1 MEIGSG
7 MTKCHFAFLF
17 YDETGRNELE
27 GGTIMKIKKRV
38 LLRAMEYAKN
48 AAATDAVNETL
59 KKVLLNVTAEQ
70 ITIIGSDLKMS
81 VTSNLKSGF
90 QSSEKDWGKYLV
102 DPGMFVQLLKGLP
115 NSVEDI
121 TLDFDESITLKY
133 NRSKLKLESYNGA
146 ENYPIPEEE
155 KDIQKSVTVDGTDF
169 AALIDAVGML
179 AMDNSQMQVLKAIH
193 VVCENGKMRS
203 EASDGHT
210 MAISETEVKGLT
222 ETEKFDFCVEG
233 KCLRSVSRMFK
244 GNKIV
249 LNITNKFVF
258 ISSDQLRISIRKVE
272 GKFPD
277 LQKMLSQ
284 FKGIG
289 ALAISKDDLSG
300 VLKRCILL
308 KENMRK
314 PVLLSTVDNQLNVD
328 MATDKS
334 NLHEELNVKKEGGN
348 LKVSL
353 DSARL
358 LECINVIPKEDE
370 TLNLYYAG
378 EKKDPI
384 ILKNEDYL
392 YCVMPIYTNV

>member
-1 MEIGSG
+1 
-7 MTKCHFAFLF
+7 MTQCHFASLV

-38 LLRAMEYAKN
+38 LLQAMEYAKN

-90 QSSEKDWGKYLV
+90 QSDDKDLGKYLV
-102 DPGMFVQLLKGLP
+102 DPGMFVQLLKELP
-115 NSVEDI
+115 SSVEDI
-121 TLDFDESITLKY
+121 TLDFEKNITLKY
-133 NRSKLKLESYNGA
+133 NRSKVKLESFNGA

-155 KDIQKSVTVDGTDF
+155 KDVLKSVTVDGTKF

-179 AMDNSQMQVLKAIH
+179 ALDNKMPVLKAIH
-193 VVCENGKMRS
+193 IVCENGKMRS
-203 EASDGHT
+203 EATDGHT
-210 MAISETEVKGLT
+210 MAIS

-233 KCLRSVSRMFK
+233 KCLRSARRMFK
-244 GNKIV
+244 GNKIT
-249 LNITNKFVF
+249 LKITNKFVF

-277 LQKMLSQ
+277 LNKMLSK
-284 FKGIG
+284 FAGIG
-289 ALAISKDDLSG
+289 ALAISKDELSG
-300 VLKRCILL
+300 VLKRCSLL
-308 KENMRK
+308 KGNKRN
-314 PVLLSTVDNQLNVD
+314 PVLLSTEDNLLNVD
-328 MATDKS
+328 MTTDKS
-334 NLHEELNVKKEGGN
+334 NLHEELNVFKSGEN
-348 LKVSL
+348 LKIYL

-358 LECINVIPKEDE
+358 LECINVIPKEDD
-370 TLNLYYAG
+370 TLNLYYASM
-378 EKKDPI
+378 KNPI

-392 YCVMPIYTNV
+392 YCVMPIRANA

>member
-1 MEIGSG
+1 
-7 MTKCHFAFLF
+7 MTQCHFASLV

-38 LLRAMEYAKN
+38 LLQAMEYAKN

-90 QSSEKDWGKYLV
+90 QSDDKDLGKYLV
-102 DPGMFVQLLKGLP
+102 DPGMFVQLLKELP
-115 NSVEDI
+115 SSVEDI
-121 TLDFDESITLKY
+121 TLDFEKNITLKY
-133 NRSKLKLESYNGA
+133 NRSKVKLESFNGA

-155 KDIQKSVTVDGTDF
+155 KDVLKSVTVDGTKF

-179 AMDNSQMQVLKAIH
+179 ALDNKMPVLKAIH
-193 VVCENGKMRS
+193 IVCENGKMRS
-203 EASDGHT
+203 EATDGHT
-210 MAISETEVKGLT
+210 MAISETEVKELE

-233 KCLRSVSRMFK
+233 KCLRSARRMFK
-244 GNKIV
+244 GNKIT
-249 LNITNKFVF
+249 LKITNKFVF

-277 LQKMLSQ
+277 LNKMLSK
-284 FKGIG
+284 FAGIG
-289 ALAISKDDLSG
+289 ALAISKDELSG
-300 VLKRCILL
+300 VLKRCSLL
-308 KENMRK
+308 KGNKRN
-314 PVLLSTVDNQLNVD
+314 PVLLSTEDNLLNVD
-328 MATDKS
+328 MTMDKS
-334 NLHEELNVKKEGGN
+334 NLHEELNVFKSGEN
-348 LKVSL
+348 LKIYL

-358 LECINVIPKEDE
+358 LECINVIPKEDD
-370 TLNLYYAG
+370 TLNLYYASM
-378 EKKDPI
+378 KNPI

-392 YCVMPIYTNV
+392 YCVMPIRANA

>member
-1 MEIGSG
+1 
-7 MTKCHFAFLF
+7 MTQCHFASLV

-38 LLRAMEYAKN
+38 LLQAMEYAKN

-90 QSSEKDWGKYLV
+90 QSDDKDLGKYLV
-102 DPGMFVQLLKGLP
+102 DPGMFVQLLKELP
-115 NSVEDI
+115 SSVEDI
-121 TLDFDESITLKY
+121 TLDFEKNITLKY
-133 NRSKLKLESYNGA
+133 NRSKVKLESFNGA

-155 KDIQKSVTVDGTDF
+155 KDVLKSVTVDGTKF

-179 AMDNSQMQVLKAIH
+179 ALDNKMPVLKAIH
-193 VVCENGKMRS
+193 IVCENGKMRS
-203 EASDGHT
+203 EATDGHT
-210 MAISETEVKGLT
+210 MAISETEVKELE

-233 KCLRSVSRMFK
+233 KCLRSARRMFK
-244 GNKIV
+244 GNKIT
-249 LNITNKFVF
+249 LKITNKFVF

-277 LQKMLSQ
+277 LNKMLSK
-284 FKGIG
+284 FAGIG
-289 ALAISKDDLSG
+289 ALAISKDELSG
-300 VLKRCILL
+300 VLKRCSLL
-308 KENMRK
+308 KGNKRN
-314 PVLLSTVDNQLNVD
+314 PVLLSTEDNLLNVD
-328 MATDKS
+328 MTTDKS
-334 NLHEELNVKKEGGN
+334 NLHEELNVFKSGEN
-348 LKVSL
+348 LKIYL

-358 LECINVIPKEDE
+358 LECINVITKEDD
-370 TLNLYYAG
+370 TLNLYYASM
-378 EKKDPI
+378 KNPI

-392 YCVMPIYTNV
+392 YCVMPIRANA

>member
-1 MEIGSG
+1 
-7 MTKCHFAFLF
+7 MTQCHFASLV

-38 LLRAMEYAKN
+38 LLQAMEYAKN

-90 QSSEKDWGKYLV
+90 QSDDKDLGKYLV
-102 DPGMFVQLLKGLP
+102 DPGMFVQLLKELP
-115 NSVEDI
+115 SSVEDI
-121 TLDFDESITLKY
+121 TLDFEKNITLKY
-133 NRSKLKLESYNGA
+133 NRSKVKLESFNGA

-155 KDIQKSVTVDGTDF
+155 KDVLKSVTVDGTKF

-179 AMDNSQMQVLKAIH
+179 ALDNKMPVLKAIH
-193 VVCENGKMRS
+193 IVCENGKMRS
-203 EASDGHT
+203 EATDGHT
-210 MAISETEVKGLT
+210 MAISETEVKELE

-233 KCLRSVSRMFK
+233 KCLRSARRMFK
-244 GNKIV
+244 GNKIT
-249 LNITNKFVF
+249 LKITNKFVF

-277 LQKMLSQ
+277 LNKMLSK
-284 FKGIG
+284 FAGIG
-289 ALAISKDDLSG
+289 ALAISKDELSG
-300 VLKRCILL
+300 VLKRCSLL
-308 KENMRK
+308 KGNKRN
-314 PVLLSTVDNQLNVD
+314 PVLLSTEYNLLNVD
-328 MATDKS
+328 MTTDKS
-334 NLHEELNVKKEGGN
+334 NLHEELNVFKSGEN
-348 LKVSL
+348 LKIYL

-358 LECINVIPKEDE
+358 LECINVIPKEDD
-370 TLNLYYAG
+370 TLNLYYASM
-378 EKKDPI
+378 KNPI

-392 YCVMPIYTNV
+392 YCVMPIRANA

>member
-1 MEIGSG
+1 
-7 MTKCHFAFLF
+7 MTQCHFASLV

-38 LLRAMEYAKN
+38 LLQAMEYAKN

-90 QSSEKDWGKYLV
+90 QSDDKDLGKYLV
-102 DPGMFVQLLKGLP
+102 DPGMFVQLLKELP
-115 NSVEDI
+115 SSVEDI
-121 TLDFDESITLKY
+121 TLDFEKNITLKY
-133 NRSKLKLESYNGA
+133 NRSKVKLEYFNGA

-155 KDIQKSVTVDGTDF
+155 KDVLKSVTVDGTKF

-179 AMDNSQMQVLKAIH
+179 ALDNKMPVLKAIH
-193 VVCENGKMRS
+193 IVCENGKMRS
-203 EASDGHT
+203 EATDGHT
-210 MAISETEVKGLT
+210 MAISETEVKELE

-233 KCLRSVSRMFK
+233 KCLRSARRMFK
-244 GNKIV
+244 GNKIT
-249 LNITNKFVF
+249 LKITNKFVF

-277 LQKMLSQ
+277 LNKMLSK
-284 FKGIG
+284 FAGIG
-289 ALAISKDDLSG
+289 ALAISKDELSG
-300 VLKRCILL
+300 VLKRCSLL
-308 KENMRK
+308 KGNKRN
-314 PVLLSTVDNQLNVD
+314 PVLLSTEDNLLNVD
-328 MATDKS
+328 MTTDKS
-334 NLHEELNVKKEGGN
+334 NLHEELNVFKSGEN
-348 LKVSL
+348 LKIYL

-358 LECINVIPKEDE
+358 LECINVIPKEDD
-370 TLNLYYAG
+370 TLNLYYASM
-378 EKKDPI
+378 KNPI

-392 YCVMPIYTNV
+392 YCVMPIRANA

>member
-1 MEIGSG
+1 
-7 MTKCHFAFLF
+7 MTQCHFASLV

-38 LLRAMEYAKN
+38 LLQAMEYAKN

-90 QSSEKDWGKYLV
+90 QSDDKDLGKYLV
-102 DPGMFVQLLKGLP
+102 DPGMFVQLLKELP
-115 NSVEDI
+115 SSVEDI
-121 TLDFDESITLKY
+121 TLDFEKNITLKY
-133 NRSKLKLESYNGA
+133 NRSKVKLESFNGA

-155 KDIQKSVTVDGTDF
+155 KDVLKSVTVDGTKF

-179 AMDNSQMQVLKAIH
+179 ALDNKMPVLKAIH
-193 VVCENGKMRS
+193 IVCENGKMRS
-203 EASDGHT
+203 EATDGHT
-210 MAISETEVKGLT
+210 MAISETEVKELE

-233 KCLRSVSRMFK
+233 KCLRSARRMFK
-244 GNKIV
+244 GNKIT
-249 LNITNKFVF
+249 LKITNKFVF

-277 LQKMLSQ
+277 LNKMLSK
-284 FKGIG
+284 FAGIR
-289 ALAISKDDLSG
+289 ALAISKDELSG
-300 VLKRCILL
+300 VLKRCSLL
-308 KENMRK
+308 KGNKRN
-314 PVLLSTVDNQLNVD
+314 PVLLSTEDNLLNVD
-328 MATDKS
+328 MTTDKS
-334 NLHEELNVKKEGGN
+334 NLHEELNVFKSGEN
-348 LKVSL
+348 LKIYL

-358 LECINVIPKEDE
+358 LECINVIPKEDD
-370 TLNLYYAG
+370 TLNLYYASM
-378 EKKDPI
+378 KNPI

-392 YCVMPIYTNV
+392 YCVMPIRANA

>member
-1 MEIGSG
+1 
-7 MTKCHFAFLF
+7 MTQCHFASLV

-38 LLRAMEYAKN
+38 LLQAMEYAKN

-90 QSSEKDWGKYLV
+90 QSDDKDLGKYLV
-102 DPGMFVQLLKGLP
+102 DPGMFVQLLKELP
-115 NSVEDI
+115 SSVEDI
-121 TLDFDESITLKY
+121 TLDFEKNITLKY
-133 NRSKLKLESYNGA
+133 NRSKVKLESFNGA

-155 KDIQKSVTVDGTDF
+155 KDVLKSVTVDGTKF

-179 AMDNSQMQVLKAIH
+179 ALDNKMPVLTAIH
-193 VVCENGKMRS
+193 IVCENGKMRS
-203 EASDGHT
+203 EATDGHT
-210 MAISETEVKGLT
+210 MAISETEVKELE

-233 KCLRSVSRMFK
+233 KCLRSARRMFK
-244 GNKIV
+244 GNKIT
-249 LNITNKFVF
+249 LKITNKFVF

-277 LQKMLSQ
+277 LNKMLSK
-284 FKGIG
+284 FAGIG
-289 ALAISKDDLSG
+289 ALAISKDELSG
-300 VLKRCILL
+300 VLKRCSLL
-308 KENMRK
+308 KGNKRN
-314 PVLLSTVDNQLNVD
+314 PVLLSTEDNLLNVD
-328 MATDKS
+328 MTTDKS
-334 NLHEELNVKKEGGN
+334 NLHEELNVFKSGEN
-348 LKVSL
+348 LKIYL

-358 LECINVIPKEDE
+358 LECINVIPKEDD
-370 TLNLYYAG
+370 TLNLYYASM
-378 EKKDPI
+378 KNPI

-392 YCVMPIYTNV
+392 YCVMPIRANA

>member
-1 MEIGSG
+1 
-7 MTKCHFAFLF
+7 MTQCHFASLV

-38 LLRAMEYAKN
+38 LLQAMEYAKN

-90 QSSEKDWGKYLV
+90 QSDDKDLGKYLV
-102 DPGMFVQLLKGLP
+102 DPGMFVQLLKELP
-115 NSVEDI
+115 SSVEDI
-121 TLDFDESITLKY
+121 TLDFEKNITLKY
-133 NRSKLKLESYNGA
+133 NRSKVNLESFNGA

-155 KDIQKSVTVDGTDF
+155 KDVLKSVTVDGTKF

-179 AMDNSQMQVLKAIH
+179 ALDNKMPVLKAIH
-193 VVCENGKMRS
+193 IVCENGKMRS
-203 EASDGHT
+203 EATDGHT
-210 MAISETEVKGLT
+210 MAISETEVKELE

-233 KCLRSVSRMFK
+233 KCLRSARRMFK
-244 GNKIV
+244 GNKIT
-249 LNITNKFVF
+249 LKITNKFVF

-277 LQKMLSQ
+277 LNKMLSK
-284 FKGIG
+284 FAGIG
-289 ALAISKDDLSG
+289 ALAISKDELSG
-300 VLKRCILL
+300 VLKRCSLL
-308 KENMRK
+308 KGNKRN
-314 PVLLSTVDNQLNVD
+314 PVLLSTEDNLLNVD
-328 MATDKS
+328 MTTDKS
-334 NLHEELNVKKEGGN
+334 NLHEELNVFKSGEN
-348 LKVSL
+348 LKIYL

-358 LECINVIPKEDE
+358 LECINVIPKEDD
-370 TLNLYYAG
+370 TLNLYYASM
-378 EKKDPI
+378 KNPI

-392 YCVMPIYTNV
+392 YCVMPIRANA

>member
-1 MEIGSG
+1 
-7 MTKCHFAFLF
+7 MTQCHFASLV

-38 LLRAMEYAKN
+38 LLQAMEYAKN

-90 QSSEKDWGKYLV
+90 QSDDKDLGKYLV
-102 DPGMFVQLLKGLP
+102 DPGMFVQLLKELP
-115 NSVEDI
+115 SSVEDI
-121 TLDFDESITLKY
+121 TLDFEKNITLKY
-133 NRSKLKLESYNGA
+133 NRSKVKLESFNGA

-155 KDIQKSVTVDGTDF
+155 KDVLKSVTVDGTKF

-179 AMDNSQMQVLKAIH
+179 ALDNKMPVLKAIH
-193 VVCENGKMRS
+193 IVCENGKMRS
-203 EASDGHT
+203 EATDGHT
-210 MAISETEVKGLT
+210 MAISETEVKELE

-233 KCLRSVSRMFK
+233 KCLRSARRMFK
-244 GNKIV
+244 GNKIT
-249 LNITNKFVF
+249 LKITNKFVF

-277 LQKMLSQ
+277 LNKMLSK
-284 FKGIG
+284 FAGIG
-289 ALAISKDDLSG
+289 ALAISKDELSG
-300 VLKRCILL
+300 VLKRCSLL
-308 KENMRK
+308 KGNKRN
-314 PVLLSTVDNQLNVD
+314 PVLLSTEDNLLNVD
-328 MATDKS
+328 MTTDKS
-334 NLHEELNVKKEGGN
+334 NLHEELNVFKSEEN
-348 LKVSL
+348 LKIYL

-358 LECINVIPKEDE
+358 LECINVIPKEDD
-370 TLNLYYAG
+370 TLNLYYASM
-378 EKKDPI
+378 KNPI

-392 YCVMPIYTNV
+392 YCVMPIRANA

>member
-1 MEIGSG
+1 
-7 MTKCHFAFLF
+7 MTQCHFASLV

-38 LLRAMEYAKN
+38 LLQAMEYAKN

-90 QSSEKDWGKYLV
+90 QSDDKDLGKYLV
-102 DPGMFVQLLKGLP
+102 DPGMFVQLLKELP
-115 NSVEDI
+115 SSVEDI
-121 TLDFDESITLKY
+121 TLDFEKNITLKY
-133 NRSKLKLESYNGA
+133 NRSKVKLESFNGA

-155 KDIQKSVTVDGTDF
+155 KDVLKSVTMDGTKF

-179 AMDNSQMQVLKAIH
+179 ALDNKMPVLKAIH
-193 VVCENGKMRS
+193 IVCENGKMRS
-203 EASDGHT
+203 EATDGHT
-210 MAISETEVKGLT
+210 MAISETEVKELE

-233 KCLRSVSRMFK
+233 KCLRSARRMFK
-244 GNKIV
+244 GNKIT
-249 LNITNKFVF
+249 LKITNKFVF

-277 LQKMLSQ
+277 LNKMLSK
-284 FKGIG
+284 FAGIG
-289 ALAISKDDLSG
+289 ALAISKDELSG
-300 VLKRCILL
+300 VLKRCSLL
-308 KENMRK
+308 KGNKRN
-314 PVLLSTVDNQLNVD
+314 PVLLSTEDNLLNVD
-328 MATDKS
+328 MTTDKS
-334 NLHEELNVKKEGGN
+334 NLHEELNVFKSGEN
-348 LKVSL
+348 LKIYL

-358 LECINVIPKEDE
+358 LECINVIPKEDD
-370 TLNLYYAG
+370 TLNLYYASM
-378 EKKDPI
+378 KNPI

-392 YCVMPIYTNV
+392 YCVMPIRANA

>member
-1 MEIGSG
+1 
-7 MTKCHFAFLF
+7 MTQCHFASLV

-38 LLRAMEYAKN
+38 LLQAMEYAKN

-90 QSSEKDWGKYLV
+90 QSDDKDLGKYLV
-102 DPGMFVQLLKGLP
+102 DPGMFVQLLKELP
-115 NSVEDI
+115 SSVEDI
-121 TLDFDESITLKY
+121 TLDFEKNITLKY
-133 NRSKLKLESYNGA
+133 NRSKVKLESFNGA

-155 KDIQKSVTVDGTDF
+155 KDVLKSVTVDGTKF

-179 AMDNSQMQVLKAIH
+179 ALDNKMPVLKAIH
-193 VVCENGKMRS
+193 IVCENGKMRS
-203 EASDGHT
+203 EATDGHT
-210 MAISETEVKGLT
+210 MAISETEVKELE

-233 KCLRSVSRMFK
+233 KCLRSARRMFK
-244 GNKIV
+244 GNKIT
-249 LNITNKFVF
+249 LKITNKFVF

-277 LQKMLSQ
+277 LNKMLSK
-284 FKGIG
+284 FAGIG
-289 ALAISKDDLSG
+289 ALAISKDELSG
-300 VLKRCILL
+300 VLKRCSLL
-308 KENMRK
+308 KGNKRN
-314 PVLLSTVDNQLNVD
+314 PVLLSTEDNLLNVD
-328 MATDKS
+328 MTTDKS
-334 NLHEELNVKKEGGN
+334 NLHEELNVFKSGEN
-348 LKVSL
+348 LKIYL

-358 LECINVIPKEDE
+358 LECINVIPKEDD
-370 TLNLYYAG
+370 TLNLYYASM
-378 EKKDPI
+378 KNPI

-392 YCVMPIYTNV
+392 YCVMPIRANA

>member
-1 MEIGSG
+1 
-7 MTKCHFAFLF
+7 MTQCHFASLV

-38 LLRAMEYAKN
+38 LLQAMEYAKN

-90 QSSEKDWGKYLV
+90 QSDDKDLGKYLV
-102 DPGMFVQLLKGLP
+102 DPGMFVQLLKELP
-115 NSVEDI
+115 SSVEDI
-121 TLDFDESITLKY
+121 TLDFEKNITLKY
-133 NRSKLKLESYNGA
+133 NRLKVKLESFNGA

-155 KDIQKSVTVDGTDF
+155 KDVLKSVTVDGTKF

-179 AMDNSQMQVLKAIH
+179 ALDNKMPVLKAIH
-193 VVCENGKMRS
+193 IVCENGKMRS
-203 EASDGHT
+203 EATDGHT
-210 MAISETEVKGLT
+210 MAISETEVKELE

-233 KCLRSVSRMFK
+233 KCLRSARRMFK
-244 GNKIV
+244 GNKIT
-249 LNITNKFVF
+249 LKITNKFVF

-277 LQKMLSQ
+277 LNKMLSK
-284 FKGIG
+284 FAGIG
-289 ALAISKDDLSG
+289 ALAISKDELSG
-300 VLKRCILL
+300 VLKRCSLL
-308 KENMRK
+308 KGNKRN
-314 PVLLSTVDNQLNVD
+314 PVLLSTEDNLLNVD
-328 MATDKS
+328 MTTDKS
-334 NLHEELNVKKEGGN
+334 NLHEELNVFKSGEN
-348 LKVSL
+348 LKIYL

-358 LECINVIPKEDE
+358 LECINVIPKEDD
-370 TLNLYYAG
+370 TLNLYYASM
-378 EKKDPI
+378 KNPI

-392 YCVMPIYTNV
+392 YCVMPIRANA